1 MIKQRYNVLYKLITI
16 LTFSCHHLYYYI
28 MSLVQ
33 ASVSASAFFL
43 ACLERVV
50 NFLLMKVL
58 FRQLLSDVRKMIWT
72 IHRWYLFKLLPVES
86 PEDSQFIGNVI
97 LWYDVADELQQLEY
111 DHKWASVHDECLMQ
125 LCWYLPT
132 ADLETDSARS
142 VPHLWLSL
150 RDLFLSIYTFLCKLH
165 RFYLKPFIH
174 ISEHPHQLNFL

>member
-111 DHKWASVHDECLMQ
+111 DHKWASVHDECLYAT
-125 LCWYLPT
+125 LLISSNSWPWNRLSTVCTTLVAFFERFISLYLHF
-132 ADLETDSARS
+132 S
-142 VPHLWLSL
+142 V
-150 RDLFLSIYTFLCKLH
+150 
-165 RFYLKPFIH
+165 
-174 ISEHPHQLNFL
+174 